1 MEDVLASYA
10 YKLESP
16 GALLAGEMIEDMIE
30 VCNRLNGSLYE
41 QITEETVIGG
51 QQCKKKWISLQN
63 GRVRNSND
71 LSHSNIISN

>member
-16 GALLAGEMIEDMIE
+16 GALLAGEMIDDMIE

-41 QITEETVIGG
+41 QNMTLFLLALLGD
-51 QQCKKKWISLQN
+51 LRRY